1 METVFSG
8 IQPTSEV
15 HLGNYIGAIANW
27 VDFQSNPNYKNIY
40 CIVDLHALTVFT
52 DPKDLQNNTLNL
64 AALLLACG
72 IDPKKSL
79 LFLQSSNPHHSE
91 LAWLLNCVARMGWLN
106 RMTQFKDKV
115 GKNQEKSSVGLFAYP
130 NLMAADILLYDA
142 NKVPTGADQ
151 KQHIELCR
159 DIAEKFNKDYANIF
173 TIPQPLINEHTARIM
188 SLKDPTKKMSKS
200 DEVAAAKILFSD
212 SNDAIH
218 KKIMKATTDSHLIK
232 HDIPLDERAGFNNLL
247 NIYTFCA
254 KTTKKELITK
264 YEGQGFANFK
274 QDLAEQVIGL
284 ITPIREKYFEFLA
297 NKDYVVSILK
307 DSKEK
312 AKKISSLK
320 IQKVRESMGLYTF

>member
-1 METVFSG
+1 METIFSG

-27 VDFQSNPNYKNIY
+27 VDFQTNPNYKNIY
-40 CIVDLHALTVFT
+40 CIVDLHALTVFIE
-52 DPKDLQNNTLNL
+52 PKELQSNTLNL
-64 AALLLACG
+64 ASLLLACG

-79 LFLQSSNPHHSE
+79 LFLQSSNQNHSE

-115 GKNQEKSSVGLFAYP
+115 GKNQEQSSVGLFAYP
-130 NLMAADILLYDA
+130 NLMAADILLYDT
-142 NKVPTGADQ
+142 NRVPTGADQ

-173 TIPQPLINEHTARIM
+173 TVPQPLINENTARIM

-200 DEVAAAKILFSD
+200 EPVASAKILFSD
-212 SNDAIH
+212 SNEVIL
-218 KKIMKATTDSHLIK
+218 KKIMKATTDSHLIN
-232 HDIPLDERAGFNNLL
+232 HDTSLSERAGFNNLL
-247 NIYTFCA
+247 NIYAFCA
-254 KTTKKELITK
+254 KQSKEELINK
-264 YEGQGFANFK
+264 YEGQGFSQFK
-274 QDLAEQVIGL
+274 QDLAEHLIGL
-284 ITPIREKYFEFLA
+284 ITPIREKYFEFLG

-307 DSKEK
+307 DSGEK
-312 AKKISSLK
+312 AKELSSLK